1 MYNYLFVWIQIFLW
15 NVQPEQNPEID
26 WKLRSWG
33 HDCIA
38 NAMQTHNLKLIR
50 VLPAKVVN
58 VCWVLTTYQPL
69 DFLNYFLS
77 KYYIHLNLYDNTIVK
92 KNFSVFH
99 FGILYTTEKICFD
112 FIFPCICYLLG
123 HYIACSWYNS
133 LLCCLFYVNLL
144 SPIGRLIKTLLENRH
159 QTLCLYIFHS
169 LHTKQIS
176 HIFSKNSVQLTAG
189 PKKWIAPCKSEF
201 LTLSVNSLNLH
212 VLKMHF
218 S

>member
-77 KYYIHLNLYDNTIVK
+77 KYYIHLNLYDNIIVK
-92 KNFSVFH
+92 KISLFSILAFCIQLKRSVLILF
-99 FGILYTTEKICFD
+99 FLVYATCLGII
-112 FIFPCICYLLG
+112 
-123 HYIACSWYNS
+123 
-133 LLCCLFYVNLL
+133 
-144 SPIGRLIKTLLENRH
+144 
-159 QTLCLYIFHS
+159 
-169 LHTKQIS
+169 
-176 HIFSKNSVQLTAG
+176 
-189 PKKWIAPCKSEF
+189 
-201 LTLSVNSLNLH
+201 LH
-212 VLKMHF
+212 VLGTIRYSAVCFMWTSF
-218 S
+218 LL